1 MNITGRRIRE
11 LRKAKGLTQDAFA
24 AKCQLIEL
32 ELTRS
37 TLAKIES
44 NCRQVTDI
52 ELLKLSKV
60 LNVNVA
66 EFFEGLD
73 SESEKDNK

>member
-1 MNITGRRIRE
+1 MNVTGNKIRE
-11 LRKAKGLTQDAFA
+11 LRKAKGLTQEVFA
-24 AKCQLIEL
+24 ARCQLNQL

-60 LNVNVA
+60 LEVDVA
-66 EFFEGLD
+66 EFFKEASL
-73 SESEKDNK
+73 EK